1 MRDQVLF
8 TLKVA
13 EQIFKVPQH
22 RLIDL
27 CETGVVEPVVDAKG
41 RGSVRRFS
49 RDNLFVLALALRLQD
64 MGLLTEQI
72 FIVGEAFRWMTK
84 MKVLQKTIT
93 EIGLVGVIEA
103 LGASDAPALL
113 HIVMPEAGMPPDS
126 MWVAIESSRKL
137 PQPPKS
143 KMSFHTDDSRLRVC
157 PARLVVNLTHTCRM
171 LRSAL

>member
-22 RLIDL
+22 RIIHL
-27 CETGVVEPVVDAKG
+27 CETGVVKPVVDAKG
-41 RGSVRRFS
+41 RGSVRRFR

-72 FIVGEAFRWMTK
+72 SIVGEAFLWMTK
-84 MKVLQKTIT
+84 MKVLQKTIA
-93 EIGLVGVIEA
+93 EIGLVGAIES
-103 LGASDAPALL
+103 LGSPENPALL
-113 HIVMPEAGMPPDS
+113 HIVIPEAGMPPDS
-126 MWVAIESSRKL
+126 MWVAIESSRRL
-137 PQPPKS
+137 PQPAQS
-143 KMSFHTDDSRLRVC
+143 KISFHTDDSKLRIC

>member
-22 RLIDL
+22 RLIHL

-64 MGLLTEQI
+64 MGLMTEQMGPVKDLFDWLPRMRI
-72 FIVGEAFRWMTK
+72 LRE
-84 MKVLQKTIT
+84 
-93 EIGLVGVIEA
+93 EIAAGGLVGVIES
-103 LGASDAPALL
+103 LGSPENPALL

-143 KMSFHTDDSRLRVC
+143 KMSFHTDDSQLRVC